1 VFKIVKKGTNSEGV
15 ECNNGDILVAKRYK
29 VVEGLQLNKF
39 KTERDVLRKISG
51 NQNKVPYLLQ
61 IIEEAKDTSIKH
73 EQV

>member
-1 VFKIVKKGTNSEGV
+1 MRQSDPRMVM
-15 ECNNGDILVAKRYK
+15 
-29 VVEGLQLNKF
+29 GLQLNKF

-61 IIEEAKDTSIKH
+61 IIEETKDSYIKH